1 MTQPRRLALAA
12 ALATALALAVPP
24 AFSQAPAK
32 PQAHETS
39 IDGVTAE
46 ILEASR
52 KEGVLT
58 LKVRYRNNSD
68 TAAAFPLYRNWDDKD
83 YYVTAGSTKMLVLKD
98 SKGAGIATPHGAHGE
113 TQVDIKPRGSFLF
126 WAKYPAPP
134 EATKKVSFFHP
145 HSPPIEDIP
154 ITDSK

>member
-1 MTQPRRLALAA
+1 MGVAPALA
-12 ALATALALAVPP
+12 
-24 AFSQAPAK
+24 QPAK

-46 ILEASR
+46 IVEAVR

-58 LKVRYRNNSD
+58 LKVRYRNGAD
-68 TAAAFPLYRNWDDKD
+68 TPVKMRLYRSWDNDE
-83 YYVTAGSTKMLVLKD
+83 YYLTAGNTKLMVLKD
-98 SKGAGIATPHGAHGE
+98 SKGVAVAVPHGQHGE
-113 TQVDIKPRGSFLF
+113 TFVEIKPKGSYLF

-134 EATKKVSFFHP
+134 AEAKKVTIYHP

-154 ITDSK
+154 VADVK

>member
-1 MTQPRRLALAA
+1 MNPQRRL
-12 ALATALALAVPP
+12 ALATALAAACAIPALSALA
-24 AFSQAPAK
+24 QAK

-46 ILEASR
+46 IVEAVR

-58 LKVRYRNNSD
+58 MKVRYRNGS
-68 TAAAFPLYRNWDDKD
+68 TTPAKLRLYRNWDDTD
-83 YYVTAGSTKMLVLKD
+83 YYVTAGSTKLMVLKD
-98 SKGAGIATPHGAHGE
+98 SKGAPVAVPHGQHGE
-113 TQVDIKPRGSFLF
+113 TDVSIKPNGSFLF

-134 EATKKVSFFHP
+134 AEAKKVAFFHP

-154 ITDSK
+154 VTDAK